1 MPADGAVRL
10 FHGRADGVDGLVI
23 ERFGR
28 VLFVQTFEGRLR
40 VDEVALRVAA
50 GRAMELAGATAVYRK
65 FFAED
70 RSAALA
76 AVEAV
81 HRERRPW
88 IGEAAEEEFEIVENG
103 LRFGI
108 RPYDGYS
115 VGLFLEQRENRRR
128 VRELAAGRDVLNT
141 FAYTCG
147 FSVVAAAGGAKSV
160 TSVDVSG
167 RYLDWGR
174 RNLGRNG
181 FGEEDWGTGR
191 RPVSSGDEAQ
201 LGKRPVGDRFPDART
216 VGERVARIEAPSGKR
231 PVGDRSPTPA
241 PTFTF
246 IKSDVLAYLRR
257 AERQGREF
265 DLIVLDPPT
274 FGRDKKS
281 GAVFSLASD
290 LPRLVAG
297 AIGRLR
303 AGGLVLRTVNHRGTR
318 VGDLERLL
326 RAGGVEVVE
335 RPGLPGD
342 FAGDAEFSKG
352 VWGRA
357 K

>member
-1 MPADGAVRL
+1 MGVPADGAVRL

-40 VDEVALRVAA
+40 VDEAVLRAA
-50 GRAMELAGATAVYRK
+50 AERAMALAGATAVYRK

-88 IGEAAEEEFEIVENG
+88 IGEAGEEEFEIVENG

-147 FSVVAAAGGAKSV
+147 FSVAAAAGGARSV

-174 RNLGRNG
+174 RNLKRNG
-181 FGEEDWGTGR
+181 FEVEGVGEKGAAGGQVDVEKRPAGGRDDKQAGGR
-191 RPVSSGDEAQ
+191 R
-201 LGKRPVGDRFPDART
+201 
-216 VGERVARIEAPSGKR
+216 
-231 PVGDRSPTPA
+231 
-241 PTFTF
+241 FTF
-246 IKSDVLAYLRR
+246 IKSDVLEYLRR

-281 GAVFSLASD
+281 RAVFSLASD

-297 AIGRLR
+297 AAGRLR
-303 AGGLVLRTVNHRGTR
+303 AGGLVLLTVNHRGTR